1 MRVGK
6 IDGVSFIT
14 MVLGRKSHSI
24 ECENQSVSTRRL
36 RHVEVPFSFKSKGV
50 RPYLPPTPP
59 HHD

>member
-50 RPYLPPTPP
+50 RPYLISDTIS
-59 HHD
+59 